1 MQMGIEVSLP
11 TFSSRNRSVAVVPAR
26 REQIWS
32 IIADARA
39 LAELTPMVRAI
50 EVDGSTWTW
59 HLRGIKALGVS
70 VTPTF
75 TELMI
80 FDEPGS
86 LRFEHRPPD
95 GRSERAGAR
104 GIYTLEAIDAGH
116 TRLAIDLTLCVELP
130 LPRLSRRVVE
140 ATMAATM
147 QRTGDRFAANLYA
160 RLGLD
165 PAGVDAVPAGAGER

>member
-1 MQMGIEVSLP
+1 MGTKVSLA
-11 TFSSRNRSVAVVPAR
+11 TFSSRNRSIAVVPAPR
-26 REQIWS
+26 QQIWA
-32 IIADARA
+32 IVADADA
-39 LAELTPMVRAI
+39 LAELTPLVRAI
-50 EVDGSTWTW
+50 DADGSTWTW
-59 HLRGIKALGVS
+59 PLRGIKALGVS

-80 FDEPGS
+80 FDEPSS

-95 GRSERAGAR
+95 GRSERAGAQ
-104 GIYTLEAIDAGH
+104 GIYTLESIDAEH
-116 TRLAIDLTLCVELP
+116 PRLSIDLTLCVELP

-165 PAGVDAVPAGAGER
+165 PAGVDA